1 MADRIVEVIDDRQTG
16 ETILDETLKMMK
28 MQQEVEKLSIN
39 SWVDLLSG
47 EFSFFFLFLFR
58 ILFPFFFL
66 GDYLTD
72 GIQFCPPPFP
82 SKMESQEKHGTL

>member
-47 EFSFFFLFLFR
+47 EFFFSFQNPFSFFFF
-58 ILFPFFFL
+58 
-66 GDYLTD
+66 G
-72 GIQFCPPPFP
+72 
-82 SKMESQEKHGTL
+82 

>member
-1 MADRIVEVIDDRQTG
+1 MAERIVEVIDDRQTG

-47 EFSFFFLFLFR
+47 EFYIIYII
-58 ILFPFFFL
+58 IL
-66 GDYLTD
+66 
-72 GIQFCPPPFP
+72 
-82 SKMESQEKHGTL
+82 

>member
-28 MQQEVEKLSIN
+28 MQQEIEKLSIN

-47 EFSFFFLFLFR
+47 EFLFLFYH
-58 ILFPFFFL
+58 IESFPFFFSL
-66 GDYLTD
+66 SGNRSTD
-72 GIQFCPPPFP
+72 GCYNPPLP
-82 SKMESQEKHGTL
+82 